1 MAAACSDCKNML
13 ERITALELLV
23 AHREMTRVR
32 EQHVIGRS
40 GQLRTS
46 LLGIERYSDIH
57 KTSSQIVQEMALPIS
72 TLHKQLDD
80 KNNAEFAKWKCPL
93 PNLHDWLL
101 QRANISADRLPALIS
116 LLDQQWITDVPSLL
130 HSTLMHGGTLG
141 TAIPANAFAAISQA
155 AFNERHLDGPRHQP
169 ATASTSASS
178 AAEM

>member
-32 EQHVIGRS
+32 EQRVIGRS

-130 HSTLMHGGTLG
+130 RSIGTLD

-169 ATASTSASS
+169 AIASTSSTFASS